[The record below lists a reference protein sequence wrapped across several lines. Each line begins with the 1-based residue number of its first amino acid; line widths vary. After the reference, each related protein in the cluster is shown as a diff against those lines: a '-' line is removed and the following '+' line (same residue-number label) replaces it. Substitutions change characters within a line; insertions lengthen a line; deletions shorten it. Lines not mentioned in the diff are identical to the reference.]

1 MNWRIPAYVLVTL
14 LSAYL
19 TILLVPLVISFCRK
33 RGILDQPDS
42 RKIHTY
48 PVPRLGGIALVVSF
62 TLAVWLGFIANPG
75 LWIENWVGVTGILA
89 GGIVIFIL
97 GLFDD
102 LKNLSPIVKLLW
114 QIVAAMIP
122 IMCGVRIEILNIPY
136 YQVVSLGLWGIPAS
150 VLWVTAITNTF
161 NLLDGLDGM
170 AAGIGAISGL
180 TFVVLGV
187 VLNLPLASLLAA
199 GVAGIAIGFLRF
211 NFYPARI
218 FMGDSGSLFI
228 GYMLGVVSLYWPKSY
243 ASLVMFVPLLAL
255 GLPIIEVVTTTIR
268 RLATGKKV
276 YVADKRHLFHLLLD
290 LGLSHAGVVWLFY
303 FISLQFSIMAIGFVF
318 GKINIILVLEI
329 VFIIFIAI
337 FLTRKIKT
345 GGDNG

>member
-337 FLTRKIKT
+337 FLTRKIKA

>member
-1 MNWRIPAYVLVTL
+1 LNWRIPAYVLVTL

-337 FLTRKIKT
+337 FLTRKIKA